1 MQFNIKQKSKELFVA
16 EFDIIENE
24 KNIGKI
30 SVKGKLNSFNPTVLI
45 EFKDK
50 KISMEPKLKWI
61 NGKSRFYKI
70 MSNNNEYG
78 AIYEKKHKIGFLT
91 WKYIPT
97 LEINGTEYEMGSVG
111 VGESDLE
118 GLVKTDK
125 GYNLT
130 IYNEMYNY
138 NIKCKDDVD
147 EALRTIILTI
157 YKYGIVYFKSGQKMT
172 NSVRKVYL
180 STRY

>member
-1 MQFNIKQKSKELFVA
+1 MEFNIKQKSKELFVA
-16 EFDIIENE
+16 EFEIIENE
-24 KNIGKI
+24 NILGKI
-30 SVKGKLNSFNPTVLI
+30 AVKGKLNSFNPEILI

-50 KISMEPKLKWI
+50 KITMQHHIKVIK
-61 NGKSRFYKI
+61 GHSRFYKI

-78 AIYEKKHKIGFLT
+78 TKYEKKHKIGFLT

-97 LEINGTEYEMGSVG
+97 LEIDGKEYEIGSEG
-111 VGESDLE
+111 VGEFDLE

-138 NIKCKDDVD
+138 NIKCKDDID

-157 YKYGIVYFKSGQKMT
+157 YKYGITYFESGKKRV
-172 NSVRKVYL
+172 NSVRKVYS